1 MVMNILEVKDLC
13 YRYDQNE
20 PKMALDH
27 VSFTVEKGTYTCVI
41 GHNGS
46 GKSTLAKLIAG
57 LMLKESGSIVIDGIE
72 QNEETI
78 EKIRPKIGIV
88 FQNPDNQFIGS
99 TVKDDIVFGLEN
111 MQIESEKMDDIILKY
126 AKEVNMLEF
135 LDKEPSNL
143 SGGQKQR
150 VAIAGI
156 LAMNPELI
164 ILDEATSMLDPQGK
178 KEIKDLVF
186 RLHEESNK
194 TIISITHDIEEAL
207 HADRVIVLSEGKIIL
222 NDTPYK
228 VFDHDQQLRKIDL
241 DIPFTIFVKKEF
253 EKAGIKLHDHLE
265 IDELV
270 EEICQS
276 K

>member
-1 MVMNILEVKDLC
+1 MNILEVKDLC

-72 QNEETI
+72 QTEESI

-111 MQIESEKMDDIILKY
+111 MQVESEKMDDIILKY

-135 LDKEPSNL
+135 LDKEPSNM

-222 NDTPYK
+222 NNTPYK